1 MATSSDYDKTYA
13 EISSALNSNPSD
25 NLFQEPPSA
34 ADPDHPPQF
43 PFNQTWDSEAGHSI
57 QLDDTPGRER
67 VRIQH
72 GKSKN
77 FIEMHPDGKQV
88 IKVFGEGFDIT
99 IGKKNIY
106 VTGACNIVVKGDCNM
121 QVDGN
126 FNTEVNGDY
135 NLAVK
140 GKLNMRSVKDTSIS
154 SDAGASITASEK
166 FGGMLRIGVAQT
178 LAIDSNLTV
187 RGHIDCDSL
196 TAKTRVDAQL
206 GVGAGPFGFTSAT
219 GGLSLGLPTPLYPK
233 ASGGDITI
241 VGSIVALGSVTA
253 PSGNFLKT
261 NVLLASHGITSAI
274 LNTDLIND
282 TLYDYHQH
290 EHLHGPGITS
300 STLLPSVGLGF

>member
-154 SDAGASITASEK
+154 SDAGTSITASEK

-178 LAIDSNLTV
+178 LVLDSNLTV
-187 RGHIDCDSL
+187 AGHIGCDSL
-196 TAKTRVDAQL
+196 TATTRIDAKL
-206 GVGAGPFGFTSAT
+206 GISSGPFGFTSQF
-219 GGLSLGLPTPLYPK
+219 GGLSLGRPTPAIPSANK
-233 ASGGDITI
+233 GCIDI
-241 VGSIVALGSVTA
+241 VGSITALGSVTA
-253 PSGNFLKT
+253 PVGNFLKT

-282 TLYDYHQH
+282 KRYNYHQH
-290 EHLHGPGITS
+290 RGVKNGGGYTGLTD
-300 STLLPSVGLGF
+300 LRAVGLF

>member
-1 MATSSDYDKTYA
+1 MSTSSDYDKTYS

-154 SDAGASITASEK
+154 SDANMSIAASEK
-166 FGGMLRIGVAQT
+166 FGGRLRLGATQSFTVS
-178 LAIDSNLTV
+178 SNLHVGGKIT
-187 RGHIDCDSL
+187 CDSL
-196 TAKTRVDAQL
+196 KATTRVSAGT
-206 GVGAGPFGFTSAT
+206 GVLAGSDGFTSRF
-219 GGLSLGLPTPLYPK
+219 GGLSLGRPTPAIPSANK
-233 ASGGDITI
+233 GCIDI
-241 VGSIVALGSVTA
+241 VGSITALGSVTA
-253 PSGNFLKT
+253 PTGNFLKT
-261 NVLLASHGITSAI
+261 NVGLATNGISASI
-274 LNTDLIND
+274 LSADLIND
-282 TLYDYHQH
+282 IIYNFHMHADDAGTTGLTFT
-290 EHLHGPGITS
+290 PAV
-300 STLLPSVGLGF
+300 ST

>member
-1 MATSSDYDKTYA
+1 MATSGDYDKTYA

-154 SDAGASITASEK
+154 SDANMSIAASEK
-166 FGGMLRIGVAQT
+166 FGGRLRLGATQSFTVS
-178 LAIDSNLTV
+178 SNLHVGGKIT
-187 RGHIDCDSL
+187 CDSL
-196 TAKTRVDAQL
+196 KATTRINAGT
-206 GVGAGPFGFTSAT
+206 GVLAGPDGFTSQF
-219 GGLSLGLPTPLYPK
+219 GGLSLGLPSPLLPVAK
-233 ASGGDITI
+233 EGCINI
-241 VGSIVALGSVTA
+241 IGSIVALGSVTA

>member
-13 EISSALNSNPSD
+13 LITAALNSNPSE

-154 SDAGASITASEK
+154 SDANMSIAASEK
-166 FGGMLRIGVAQT
+166 FGGRLRLGATQSFTVS
-178 LAIDSNLTV
+178 SNLHVGGKIT
-187 RGHIDCDSL
+187 CDSL
-196 TAKTRVDAQL
+196 KATTRVSAGT
-206 GVGAGPFGFTSAT
+206 GVLAGSDGFTSRF
-219 GGLSLGLPTPLYPK
+219 GGLSLGRPTPAIPSANK
-233 ASGGDITI
+233 GCIDI
-241 VGSIVALGSVTA
+241 VGSITALGSVTA
-253 PSGNFLKT
+253 PTGNFLKT
-261 NVLLASHGITSAI
+261 NIGYASIGISDAVLMTDTINTAI
-274 LNTDLIND
+274 FDA
-282 TLYDYHQH
+282 HFH
-290 EHLHGPGITS
+290 MAPKGPTS
-300 STLLPSVGLGF
+300 SSLLSML